1 MIKNVKKRD
10 GRSRVFNAEKI
21 VNAINYAFKES
32 KECIENERLDHI
44 IERTL
49 EEVEKLGKKTVQ
61 SAAIEKIIKELL
73 MNHGYHQTAEA
84 YILFSA
90 EKQRVRET
98 NSELFKTIREIG
110 AADLKNSSLLRDNG
124 NVNGATV
131 ASSYAKAGGEA
142 WKTYNLMTH
151 IKPANRIAHLNG
163 DLHIH
168 DLDYYSLT
176 MNCLFIPL
184 ADLLK
189 RGFDTGNGYI
199 RPPHSIGSA
208 GALAAILI
216 QSSQNQMFGGQA
228 FAHLDDDLAPYVNE
242 SFKKHLKAEV
252 KAWRKYANV
261 SDQTIEAHTVND
273 KNLDINDPIQL
284 WHLPE
289 LVVKEAIL
297 KTDKE
302 TYQAMEA
309 LVHNLNSLFSRSGNQ
324 LPFSSVNF
332 GLNTTRAGRMVSQNL
347 LKATEAGMGDG
358 STAIFPIS
366 ICKMMMG
373 INVDP
378 SDPNYDIWEK
388 SCEICAKRFYPNFV
402 NADASY
408 NKPGIRYDEKV
419 IEWNKDIIWKRI
431 GTDELLSCLPDDVA
445 DYEGDHSLATEEI
458 GKAETKIGSLW
469 YTLTAVNGRNFTVKR
484 ILPESVIATMGCRT
498 RSYEDV
504 NGVTQTDAKGNL
516 WFTTINLPAIAIRA
530 KKAKDP
536 IEAFF
541 TELQQRC
548 EQCRDIM
555 EDRYELIAKRHYENF
570 PFLMQ
575 QGVYMDSD
583 PANHKPEDEIREV
596 LKHGSNAIGYIGIY
610 EVCKLLLNKTLGV
623 DQEAFDLGY
632 RIVKHIRDYT
642 DKVKKETHQNWSCFA
657 TPAENVCG
665 RFAELDKKRYGEIP
679 DITDK
684 GYYTNSHMLPFDL
697 KTTLANKLKNEAPF
711 HKLSNGG
718 HIFYHKLDGNPA
730 MNVEAVKK
738 AIRAMYDADLGYF
751 TITFDQDRCRKCGHI
766 GIIADECP
774 NCGAKDD
781 GVNILRIRRI
791 TGYLVGRPGQ
801 SIEKSWGTGK
811 QNELKK
817 RVNI

>member
-32 KECIENERLDHI
+32 KESIENERLDHI

-199 RPPHSIGSA
+199 RQPHSIGSA

-228 FAHLDDDLAPYVNE
+228 FAHLDDDLAPYVE
-242 SFKKHLKAEV
+242 FSFKKNLKKQVDAY
-252 KAWRKYANV
+252 KRYTGIDFDDSDIDKV
-261 SDQTIEAHTVND
+261 S
-273 KNLDINDPIQL
+273 INDPVSGHTI
-284 WHLPE
+284 PDPII
-289 LVVKEAIL
+289 KAAIEE
-297 KTDKE
+297 TDKE

-332 GLNTTRAGRMVSQNL
+332 GLNTTRAGRMVSLNL

-358 STAIFPIS
+358 ATAIFPIS

-378 SDPNYDIWEK
+378 DDPNYDIWEK

-408 NKPGIRYDEKV
+408 NKPGVRWTEWKV
-419 IEWNKDIIWKRI
+419 DMGNSIVLKKIAA
-431 GTDELLSCLPDDVA
+431 DDVVTATA
-445 DYEGDHSLATEEI
+445 DTISQYI
-458 GKAETKIGSLW
+458 GKWEKKNTSDGNW
-469 YTLTAVNGRNFTVKR
+469 YTLSSIDGSELTFKR
-484 ILPESVIATMGCRT
+484 LVPESVIATMGCRT

-610 EVCKLLLNKTLGV
+610 EVCKLLLDKTLGV

-665 RFAELDKKRYGEIP
+665 RFAELDKKRYGEIA

-751 TITFDQDRCRKCGHI
+751 TITFDQDRCRECGHI

>member
-1 MIKNVKKRD
+1 MQEIKFKEMWETFSKEYPVFRYSEKTEYINLEPYDVEVFDNALQDFVKCKKLIKNTAVTNWTEVKFSNGIVLRLTD
-10 GRSRVFNAEKI
+10 DHPLYLERGRT
-21 VNAINYAFKES
+21 
-32 KECIENERLDHI
+32 H
-44 IERTL
+44 
-49 EEVEKLGKKTVQ
+49 VQ
-61 SAAIEKIIKELL
+61 DI
-73 MNHGYHQTAEA
+73 
-84 YILFSA
+84 
-90 EKQRVRET
+90 
-98 NSELFKTIREIG
+98 EIG
-110 AADLKNSSLLRDNG
+110 DKIRYLDIIVEVVEIRYVD
-124 NVNGATV
+124 
-131 ASSYAKAGGEA
+131 
-142 WKTYNLMTH
+142 
-151 IKPANRIAHLNG
+151 RIA
-163 DLHIH
+163 DSY
-168 DLDYYSLT
+168 DVET
-176 MNCLFIPL
+176 
-184 ADLLK
+184 
-189 RGFDTGNGYI
+189 
-199 RPPHSIGSA
+199 
-208 GALAAILI
+208 
-216 QSSQNQMFGGQA
+216 
-228 FAHLDDDLAPYVNE
+228 
-242 SFKKHLKAEV
+242 
-252 KAWRKYANV
+252 V
-261 SDQTIEAHTVND
+261 SDRF
-273 KNLDINDPIQL
+273 
-284 WHLPE
+284 E
-289 LVVKEAIL
+289 LSGF
-297 KTDKE
+297 
-302 TYQAMEA
+302 
-309 LVHNLNSLFSRSGNQ
+309 NSGN
-324 LPFSSVNF
+324 
-332 GLNTTRAGRMVSQNL
+332 
-347 LKATEAGMGDG
+347 
-358 STAIFPIS
+358 
-366 ICKMMMG
+366 
-373 INVDP
+373 
-378 SDPNYDIWEK
+378 
-388 SCEICAKRFYPNFV
+388 
-402 NADASY
+402 
-408 NKPGIRYDEKV
+408 
-419 IEWNKDIIWKRI
+419 
-431 GTDELLSCLPDDVA
+431 
-445 DYEGDHSLATEEI
+445 
-458 GKAETKIGSLW
+458 
-469 YTLTAVNGRNFTVKR
+469 
-484 ILPESVIATMGCRT
+484 CRT

-570 PFLMQ
+570 PFLLQ

-610 EVCKLLLNKTLGV
+610 EVCKLLLDKTLGV

-632 RIVKHIRDYT
+632 RIVKYIRDYT